1 MEKVIADK
9 EKVLLDA
16 LKQLILVACN
26 RPESAHTLDDDAP
39 LIGPASPLGLD
50 SLDVLQVSLALTQQY
65 NIRLE
70 DSKEA
75 RRALR
80 SIRSL
85 GLFLRTAGVA

>member
-1 MEKVIADK
+1 MENVIADNDRA
-9 EKVLLDA
+9 LLDA

-26 RPESAHTLDDDAP
+26 RPESAHSLDDDAP
-39 LIGPASPLGLD
+39 LIGPASALGLD
-50 SLDVLQVSLALTQQY
+50 SLDVLQVSLALSQQY
-65 NIRLE
+65 NVRLE

-85 GLFLRTAGVA
+85 SLFLRTAGVA